1 MHTKYAF
8 QHTTEN
14 RLDPSAIVPTLA
26 APSDKWISII
36 FELFCYTKKH
46 NSINITARVTKV
58 VPMWPVWP
66 SDQCVQTWNRSV
78 QNYGLEDRKTVSSD
92 AQFPRYDHFEKK
104 LCHHEEGPPFGE
116 GPPFV
121 FLVLSST
128 VRADISFLFRL
139 RRTVF
144 EIWQFKVFVMYCQWG
159 FCDPEPHRT
168 ETQNSMKNS
177 CAKNTRR
184 IFKENITRTAYNSV
198 ILNK

>member
-1 MHTKYAF
+1 MPSNIRLKTGWIRPPLCQRW
-8 QHTTEN
+8 QH
-14 RLDPSAIVPTLA
+14 PAINEFRSFLNYFVIL
-26 APSDKWISII
+26 
-36 FELFCYTKKH
+36 E
-46 NSINITARVTKV
+46 NITLSISQLELQQ
-58 VPMWPVWP
+58 WYLC
-66 SDQCVQTWNRSV
+66 DQYDPAINVFK
-78 QNYGLEDRKTVSSD
+78 YGLEDRKTVSSD

-116 GPPFV
+116 GTPFV

-144 EIWQFKVFVMYCQWG
+144 KIWQFKVFVMYCQSG

-168 ETQNSMKNS
+168 ETQNSMRNS

-184 IFKENITRTAYNSV
+184 IFINLLKISKK
-198 ILNK
+198 ILHVQPIIL